1 MHVMK
6 LYMKCVPCII
16 QGISAIAFL
25 QTPNCSSPLHT
36 FLPASVSLCKYTG
49 RS

>member
-16 QGISAIAFL
+16 QGILAISFL
-25 QTPNCSSPLHT
+25 QTLNSSSPLHT
-36 FLPASVSLCKYTG
+36 FLLASVSLCKYTDP
-49 RS
+49 S